1 MFTCSI
7 PVPLDRQTIFISR
20 GSFGWKGL
28 LWGLSE
34 EAAYNS
40 LVTRVGRKAGRRLL
54 TATTP
59 PMKLLHRPNLIVAT
73 SATITT
79 PFLFCRLL
87 YCFECSRSQSGRIKW
102 TRLTL
107 TPGQEPK
114 SRPHPQNLHNYPFT
128 HSPTVTR
135 KSSQSSCKLCPLK
148 ITFSRQNLFY
158 LRHTS
163 EKFFRG
169 LDFFLSMTMSWLLL
183 SWLIIHPYPP
193 ILQLENA
200 VDIWINIVTW
210 HMV

>member
-7 PVPLDRQTIFISR
+7 PVPLDRQTIFMSR

-59 PMKLLHRPNLIVAT
+59 PMKLLHRPNLILAT

-128 HSPTVTR
+128 HLPTVTR
-135 KSSQSSCKLCPLK
+135 KSSNSTYKLCPLK
-148 ITFSRQNLFY
+148 ITFSNLHLFY

-163 EKFFRG
+163 DKFFRG
-169 LDFFLSMTMSWLLL
+169 LDFFPSMTMSWLLL
-183 SWLIIHPYPP
+183 SWLFIHSYLLM
-193 ILQLENA
+193 LQLEMQS
-200 VDIWINIVTW
+200 IFGLI
-210 HMV
+210 